1 MISRFMKINIR
12 NLKLNLHSFSKSLL
26 NFKFSTKPCG
36 SQEIVKDV
44 KFHVSGINYDE
55 VKGTKK
61 GDDAHYIISFECKK
75 CNTRNTKMCTHKAYH
90 TGLVLIR
97 CDGCGSHHLIADN
110 LGWILEN
117 EKKNIE
123 QIKEEYGESV
133 KKLDLVDM
141 LNMETNKKSQSNTNE
156 PIHHIKD
163 SNMAIIE
170 NNSDDKQKPINNKA
184 TKYKY

>member
-1 MISRFMKINIR
+1 MISR
-12 NLKLNLHSFSKSLL
+12 LL
-26 NFKFSTKPCG
+26 NINLRKLFVYSQLFIKAKVSSYNFSTKPC
-36 SQEIVKDV
+36 SSEEVIKDV
-44 KFHVSGINYDE
+44 KFHISGINYDD

-141 LNMETNKKSQSNTNE
+141 LNMEKKNQSEMNKEESTNKL
-156 PIHHIKD
+156 KD
-163 SNMAIIE
+163 SDMVVIE
-170 NNSDDKQKPINNKA
+170 RIPEVKNEQKNKA